1 MFQPYLAFK
10 LWIIHDYP
18 IAFILGCSASKMGFG
33 FLFFDPRNDV
43 ILYTETQIS
52 WTRTPLLRRC
62 EKNWWFGKHDDE
74 ELRVKPR
81 KSYDQWSFNCHCWLC
96 IWIYI
101 THIWDC
107 WVFVKVYIIYPFM
120 YHIQVNTCVPFNC
133 FIAILKSRKG
143 PAGVAWSGSRNRC
156 RVPCRRDSDGSDDP
170 KSVFLGLHKMVPPR

>member
-1 MFQPYLAFK
+1 MFSIKNGVWLPFFLTRGTTSFCTLK
-10 LWIIHDYP
+10 LRSHERERHCCD
-18 IAFILGCSASKMGFG
+18 AAK
-33 FLFFDPRNDV
+33 
-43 ILYTETQIS
+43 
-52 WTRTPLLRRC
+52 
-62 EKNWWFGKHDDE
+62 KNWWFGKHDD